1 MTYEPIFATENLA
14 YLAILAVSLIITFLF
29 TPITKIL
36 AKRQE
41 RLTFPTTRE
50 NSTALPHPVSAE

>member
-36 AKRQE
+36 AKKTGAVDVPDHE
-41 RLTFPTTRE
+41 RKFHQIGR
-50 NSTALPHPVSAE
+50 AHV